1 MSALSFPA
9 ACSSLKIWLCSVVKH
24 CWTHCCI
31 LALKVCCIDI
41 FFPVRINKNKKKNPP
56 QTNSLT
62 CSPCETQPPL
72 SMSAVKQQ
80 NALSSALFLV
90 SLETTPW
97 ISVKL
102 FFPVAVNTYIS
113 LFPRALE
120 RIRLSC
126 GFWSLRSFLRVGTV
140 NYPRFFPPCHTNLNC
155 FPLFCQLSPH
165 SPSLWSAVHTAHL
178 NRDISVTLLSSMV
191 RKLGFQLALIN

>member
-1 MSALSFPA
+1 MSALSFPSGLQLSKNMILF
-9 ACSSLKIWLCSVVKH
+9 CSKTLLKPLLH
-24 CWTHCCI
+24 LGFNGLLHRH
-31 LALKVCCIDI
+31 
-41 FFPVRINKNKKKNPP
+41 FFPVRINKKKTKNPP

-72 SMSAVKQQ
+72 SMSAAKQQ

-97 ISVKL
+97 ISVTL

-120 RIRLSC
+120 RIRSC
-126 GFWSLRSFLRVGTV
+126 
-140 NYPRFFPPCHTNLNC
+140 
-155 FPLFCQLSPH
+155 PH
-165 SPSLWSAVHTAHL
+165 GNVSWWK
-178 NRDISVTLLSSMV
+178 R
-191 RKLGFQLALIN
+191 

>member
-1 MSALSFPA
+1 MFFKFIREAEMSTLSFPSGLQLSKNVILF
-9 ACSSLKIWLCSVVKH
+9 CSKTPLKPLLH
-24 CWTHCCI
+24 LGFRGLLHR
-31 LALKVCCIDI
+31 I
-41 FFPVRINKNKKKNPP
+41 FFPVRINKKRNPP

-72 SMSAVKQQ
+72 SMSAAKQQ

-97 ISVKL
+97 ISVTL

-113 LFPRALE
+113 LFPQALG

-126 GFWSLRSFLRVGTV
+126 GFWSLRAFLRVGTV
-140 NYPRFFPPCHTNLNC
+140 NYPRFFPPCHTNLN
-155 FPLFCQLSPH
+155 FLSIVTTLTLIVVCGTH
-165 SPSLWSAVHTAHL
+165 SSP
-178 NRDISVTLLSSMV
+178 
-191 RKLGFQLALIN
+191 